1 MYATNI
7 GLNLEVREHYI
18 VLAMKTIA
26 LLGSTGSIGRSA
38 LSVIAR
44 YPDRFRLVAI
54 SGHRNNE
61 ALLEIARRFRPEAVA
76 ITSDAPFPAESWRL
90 YRGTEGLVELAERE
104 DYDILVVATT
114 GLAGALPTIKA
125 LERGK
130 RVALANKET
139 LVSFGPLVIE
149 ALKKGG
155 ELIPVDSE
163 HSALFQLLEGR
174 RDEAVRL
181 IITSS
186 GGPFRGKKASAL
198 KEVTPA
204 QALKH
209 PTWSMGPKITIDSAT
224 LMNKVLEVIEAHFLF
239 GFPPEDISVVIHPTS
254 TVHALVQ
261 LRDNMLLAH
270 MGLPDMRVP
279 VQYALSYP
287 ERLPSE
293 VPELALMGLTLEF
306 QEPDVGTFRL
316 LPLAWEALE
325 KGGTAPAVLNAANE
339 VAVSA
344 FLEGRL
350 SFLGITDVVEGVFR
364 EHIPAP
370 VNELGDVIEADE
382 WARER
387 AGSWIRKAG

>member
-1 MYATNI
+1 MA
-7 GLNLEVREHYI
+7 L
-18 VLAMKTIA
+18 KTIA
-26 LLGSTGSIGRSA
+26 LLGSTGSIGKST

-44 YPDRFRLVAI
+44 YPDRFRLVAV

-61 ALLEIARRFRPEAVA
+61 ALLEIATRFKPEAVA
-76 ITSDAPFPAESWRL
+76 ITSDAPFPAEKWRL
-90 YRGTEGLVELAERE
+90 YRGNDGLVEIAEQE

-114 GLAGALPTIKA
+114 GVAGALPTINA

-139 LVSFGPLVIE
+139 LVSFGPLVKT
-149 ALKKGG
+149 ALQKGG

-174 RDEAVRL
+174 RREAVRL

-198 KEVTPA
+198 KRVTPA
-204 QALKH
+204 QALRH
-209 PTWSMGPKITIDSAT
+209 PTWSMGPKITVDSAT

-239 GFPPEDISVVIHPTS
+239 GFPPQDISVIIHPTS

-261 LRDNMLLAH
+261 LRDGMLLAH

-279 VQYALSYP
+279 IQYALSYP

-293 VPELALMGLTLEF
+293 VPELDLAGLMLEF
-306 QEPDVGTFRL
+306 REPDTGTFRL
-316 LPLAWEALE
+316 LPLAWEALA

-339 VAVSA
+339 VAVQA
-344 FLEGRL
+344 FLEEKL
-350 SFLGITDVVEGVFR
+350 SFLGITDVVERVFR
-364 EHIPAP
+364 EHVPEP
-370 VNELGDVIEADE
+370 VNDIADVLEADA

-387 AGSWIRKAG
+387 VESAINKQ

>member
-1 MYATNI
+1 
-7 GLNLEVREHYI
+7 
-18 VLAMKTIA
+18 MKNIA
-26 LLGSTGSIGRSA
+26 LLGGTGSIGKST

-44 YPDRFRLVAI
+44 YSDRFRLVAV
-54 SGHRNNE
+54 SGHRNND
-61 ALLEIARRFRPEAVA
+61 ALLEIAQRFKPDAVA
-76 ITSDAPFPAESWRL
+76 ITSDAPFPTEAWRL
-90 YRGTEGLVELAERE
+90 YRGTDGLVELSERE

-114 GLAGALPTIKA
+114 GVAGALPTIRA

-139 LVSFGPLVIE
+139 LVSFGPLVLE

-174 RDEAVRL
+174 RHEAIRL

-198 KEVTPA
+198 KKVTPA
-204 QALKH
+204 QALRH

-239 GFPPEDISVVIHPTS
+239 GFSPQNISVVIHPTS

-279 VQYALSYP
+279 IQYALSYP
-287 ERLPSE
+287 ERLQSD
-293 VPELALMGLTLEF
+293 VQELHLGDLILEF
-306 QEPDVGTFRL
+306 QEPDTGTFRL
-316 LPLAWEALE
+316 LPLAWEALG

-339 VAVSA
+339 VAVNA
-344 FLEGRL
+344 FLEEKL
-350 SFLGITDVVEGVFR
+350 SFLGITDIVEMVFR
-364 EHIPAP
+364 EHIPSP
-370 VNELGDVIEADE
+370 VKELKDVLEADV

-387 AGSWIRKAG
+387 TREIIGK

>member
-1 MYATNI
+1 
-7 GLNLEVREHYI
+7 
-18 VLAMKTIA
+18 MKTIA
-26 LLGSTGSIGRSA
+26 LLGGTGSIGKST

-44 YPDRFRLVAI
+44 YPDRFRLVAV

-61 ALLEIARRFRPEAVA
+61 ALLEIAQRFKPDAVA
-76 ITSDAPFPAESWRL
+76 ITSDVPFPAEKWRL
-90 YRGTEGLVELAERE
+90 YRGTEGLVELALRE
-104 DYDILVVATT
+104 DYDVLLVATT

-139 LVSFGPLVIE
+139 LVSFGPLVTE

-174 RDEAVRL
+174 SQEAVRL

-186 GGPFRGKKASAL
+186 GGPFWGKKARDL
-198 KEVTPA
+198 KKVTPA
-204 QALKH
+204 DALRH
-209 PTWSMGPKITIDSAT
+209 PTWSMGPKITVDSAT

-239 GFPPEDISVVIHPTS
+239 GFPPRDISVVIHPTS
-254 TVHALVQ
+254 TVHALVL

-279 VQYALSYP
+279 IQYALSYP

-293 VPELALMGLTLEF
+293 LPELDLRGLALEF
-306 QEPDVGTFRL
+306 HEPDTETFRL

-325 KGGTAPAVLNAANE
+325 KAGAGPAVLNAANE

-344 FLEGRL
+344 FLEGKL
-350 SFLGITDVVEGVFR
+350 SFPGIADVVEKVFG
-364 EHIPAP
+364 EHHPSLVTGI
-370 VNELGDVIEADE
+370 NDVLEADA

-387 AGSWIRKAG
+387 VGSVIREL

>member
-1 MYATNI
+1 
-7 GLNLEVREHYI
+7 
-18 VLAMKTIA
+18 MKNIA
-26 LLGSTGSIGRSA
+26 LLGGTGSIGKST

-44 YPDRFRLVAI
+44 YPDRFRLVAV

-61 ALLEIARRFRPEAVA
+61 ALLEITQRFKPDAVA
-76 ITSDAPFPAESWRL
+76 ITSDVPFPAEKWRL
-90 YRGTEGLVELAERE
+90 YRDTEGLVELSERE
-104 DYDILVVATT
+104 DYDVLVVATT
-114 GLAGALPTIKA
+114 GVAGALPTIKA

-139 LVSFGPLVIE
+139 LVSFGPLVTE
-149 ALKKGG
+149 ALGKGG
-155 ELIPVDSE
+155 ELLPVDSE

-174 RDEAVRL
+174 KDEVARL
-181 IITSS
+181 VITSS

-198 KEVTPA
+198 KKVTPA
-204 QALKH
+204 QALQH

-239 GFPPEDISVVIHPTS
+239 GFPPQDISVVIHPTS

-279 VQYALSYP
+279 IQYALSYP

-293 VPELALMGLTLEF
+293 VPELDLSGLVLEF
-306 QEPDVGTFRL
+306 QEPDTGTFRL
-316 LPLAWEALE
+316 LPLAWEALA
-325 KGGTAPAVLNAANE
+325 KRGTAPAVLNAANE
-339 VAVSA
+339 VAVNA
-344 FLEGRL
+344 FLEEKL
-350 SFLGITDVVEGVFR
+350 SFLGITDVVEQVFR
-364 EHIPAP
+364 EHIPSP
-370 VNELGDVIEADE
+370 VNELGDVLEADT

-387 AGSWIRKAG
+387 TESVISEQ

>member
-1 MYATNI
+1 
-7 GLNLEVREHYI
+7 
-18 VLAMKTIA
+18 MKKIA
-26 LLGSTGSIGRSA
+26 LLGATGSIGKST
-38 LSVIAR
+38 LSVISR
-44 YPDRFRLVAI
+44 YPDRFRLVAV

-61 ALLEIARRFRPEAVA
+61 ALLEIAARFKPEAVA
-76 ITSDAPFPAESWRL
+76 ITSDAPFPAENWRL
-90 YRGTEGLVELAERE
+90 YRGNEGLIELSERE
-104 DYDILVVATT
+104 NYDILVVATT
-114 GLAGALPTIKA
+114 GLAGALPTIRA

-139 LVSFGPLVIE
+139 LVSFGPLVTE
-149 ALKKGG
+149 ALKRGG

-174 RDEAVRL
+174 RQDATRL

-198 KEVTPA
+198 KKVTPA
-204 QALKH
+204 QALRH

-261 LRDNMLLAH
+261 MRDNMLLAH
-270 MGLPDMRVP
+270 MGVPDMRVP
-279 VQYALSYP
+279 VQYALTYP
-287 ERLPSE
+287 ERLDSE
-293 VPELALMGLTLEF
+293 VPALDLRRLVLEF
-306 QEPDVGTFRL
+306 SDPDTGTFRL
-316 LPLAWEALE
+316 LPLAWEALA

-339 VAVSA
+339 VAVNA
-344 FLEGRL
+344 FLEEDL

-364 EHIPAP
+364 EHIPKP
-370 VNELGDVIEADE
+370 VEEINDVIEADA

-387 AGSWIRKAG
+387 AELAIRTIHRK